1 MVATACSFSREDDC
15 FQNHER
21 IGVFPAVYILSHSQT
36 IYLSAEFAPGKS
48 HILGKGSVHRSDS
61 GFILSLWFPI

>member
-1 MVATACSFSREDDC
+1 MAFPEKIIVSKTMKGL
-15 FQNHER
+15 
-21 IGVFPAVYILSHSQT
+21 GVFAAVCILSHSQT

-48 HILGKGSVHRSDS
+48 HILGKGSVHTSDS